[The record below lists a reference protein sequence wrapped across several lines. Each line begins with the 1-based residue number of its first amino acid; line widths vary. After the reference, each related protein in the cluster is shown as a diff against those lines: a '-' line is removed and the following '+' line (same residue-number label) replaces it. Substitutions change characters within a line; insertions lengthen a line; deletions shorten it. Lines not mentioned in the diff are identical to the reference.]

1 MPPKDSDILRILDEI
16 EELREC
22 KHDIAAIKEYKMASD
37 EKFREIKDNISKIF
51 DKIEGGRGIGIKE
64 EISEI
69 KALLSKFEEN
79 INEVYERI
87 EKIENLLEK
96 TIKEV
101 YELTP
106 IVKALMNVET
116 ERRAEK
122 LSFRKE
128 LRLWVIGFIGTMIL
142 TFTVTLINIHAINA
156 TKDQEVLE
164 IKTIVSQ
171 TVQQQKTR
179 DSVLSSFLKNNKK

>member
-142 TFTVTLINIHAINA
+142 TFTVTLINIHASNA